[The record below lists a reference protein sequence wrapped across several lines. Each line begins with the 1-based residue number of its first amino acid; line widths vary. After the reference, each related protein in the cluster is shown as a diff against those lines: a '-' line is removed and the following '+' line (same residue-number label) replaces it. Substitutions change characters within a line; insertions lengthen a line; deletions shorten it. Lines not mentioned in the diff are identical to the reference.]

1 MPQHYHSEVTPML
14 NSEQHPV
21 WLAHAARRR
30 SLPAKRWHGLAI
42 ALAGALTGG
51 AAALIAALILLPPGL
66 VFPVTGFALVV
77 AATAFALIAWAS
89 PPEAGNR
96 LVFWDVAGAMTVL
109 GLAAA
114 LIGEPDQAVALLD
127 RDR

>member
-1 MPQHYHSEVTPML
+1 ML
-14 NSEQHPV
+14 NRQQHPV
-21 WLAHAARRR
+21 WLAHAARNRPR
-30 SLPAKRWHGLAI
+30 QRPLPARRWHGLAI
-42 ALAGALTGG
+42 ALAGALTAG
-51 AAALIAALILLPPGL
+51 AAALIAALFLVPPPL

-77 AATAFALIAWAS
+77 AAATFALIAWAS

-109 GLAAA
+109 GLCAA
-114 LIGEPDQAVALLD
+114 LIGEPEQAVALLD